1 MEDGDQ
7 SAPMNLEEANDR
19 TLNLVLEGGEDTLR
33 RASAA
38 NLKVFQILMFNYFY
52 YLIIICII
60 FFNTICY
67 LKGTS
72 DRTNNL
78 LTRKETMRALKD
90 RTTAVRRRNTMRQAS
105 QSLNPSIS
113 CVQSCTA
120 KDGFK
125 VA

>member
-1 MEDGDQ
+1 MIKRWQKSAMSGIQIQAMEDGDQ

-38 NLKVFQILMFNYFY
+38 NLK
-52 YLIIICII
+52 
-60 FFNTICY
+60 
-67 LKGTS
+67 GTS

-90 RTTAVRRRNTMRQAS
+90 RTTAVRRRNTMRQA
-105 QSLNPSIS
+105 QRTPNTIHEEHVP
-113 CVQSCTA
+113 VARTMTY
-120 KDGFK
+120 KDPDGNEDNDC
-125 VA
+125 

>member
-1 MEDGDQ
+1 MFHLQTEAVEDHDQ
-7 SAPMNLEEANDR
+7 SQPMSLEEANDR

-38 NLKVFQILMFNYFY
+38 N
-52 YLIIICII
+52 
-60 FFNTICY
+60 

-90 RTTAVRRRNTMRQAS
+90 RTTAVRRRNTMRQVS
-105 QSLNPSIS
+105 RLLS
-113 CVQSCTA
+113 
-120 KDGFK
+120 
-125 VA
+125 